1 MTNTATAKTKWTRH
15 NPSKYAVFYTSECGR
30 GVITKYP
37 HFFRLLIDGKRFME
51 DTLPG
56 CKEIFDDFI
65 NDVQ

>member
-1 MTNTATAKTKWTRH
+1 MTTTKTKWTRH
-15 NPSKYAVFYTSECGR
+15 NPSKYTVFYTSECGR
-30 GVITKYP
+30 GVISKYP

-51 DTLPG
+51 DTFTG